1 MEEIPYNFKEVQV
14 KIYEFESKSASKTV
28 LKRVVFSEYQANV
41 FNLALLDVLPDGETS
56 DISESKNNDIRIILA
71 TVIRIISDFFNQNPN
86 VIITFR
92 GSDHRRQRLYRLV
105 IGRELSV
112 IEAKFRIFGLIDG
125 VIERFEP
132 DKHYEVFII
141 QKLS

>member
-1 MEEIPYNFKEVQV
+1 M
-14 KIYEFESKSASKTV
+14 
-28 LKRVVFSEYQANV
+28 KRVVFSEYQANV

-92 GSDHRRQRLYRLV
+92 GNDHRRQRLYRLV

>member
-1 MEEIPYNFKEVQV
+1 M
-14 KIYEFESKSASKTV
+14 YEFESKSASKTV

-92 GSDHRRQRLYRLV
+92 GNDHRRQRLYRLV